1 MTIQEARERTPERIQ
16 RLTEVWEASVRATH
30 LFLTEPEILEI
41 KKEVPDALRSVP
53 RLAAA
58 KDAAGDPV
66 AFMGAAGP
74 MLEMLF
80 IAPAERGKGVGRRLM
95 QYAVREWGVREVC
108 VNEQNPQAVGFYER
122 MGFQADRRSA
132 LDGQGRPYP
141 LLHMRLT
148 GSLMAE

>member
-1 MTIQEARERTPERIQ
+1 
-16 RLTEVWEASVRATH
+16 
-30 LFLTEPEILEI
+30 
-41 KKEVPDALRSVP
+41 
-53 RLAAA
+53 
-58 KDAAGDPV
+58 
-66 AFMGAAGP
+66 

-80 IAPAERGKGVGRRLM
+80 IAPAERGKGVGRKLM